1 MKRILS
7 CLCVLVLLSV
17 AAAVPAMADT
27 YAEVTAPLPDREV
40 YSAPWPAAY
49 EQILTTYCDG
59 ILNYQETLYEAYID
73 GEYAEVPCR
82 PVALEDLD
90 EDGIPELVFLE
101 FLEDECLGN
110 LYVFTSDADSA
121 RCALFIPG
129 VTLLGYD
136 DWLEFRIYMTEDHGE
151 ALAVEFYQY
160 ETPWILTF
168 ARNAEN
174 RYELVTCLTYR
185 VDNSGEDEDNEF
197 FRNGENITETEYWA
211 LLDEIRSGQTRVITA
226 LREDCA
232 WYGLGLTLD
241 ETFTALGEEFT
252 GNSAQAQ
259 GPVYGLA
266 IQRLATRKGPGTQYA
281 GGGTYNVKGQYIQ
294 ILSRAY
300 DKKNGTWWVKCVI
313 PYRGKERVLWTGYKR
328 FDQDQLPLESIPLD
342 EEY

>member
-7 CLCVLVLLSV
+7 CLCVLVFLSV
-17 AAAVPAMADT
+17 VAAVPAMADT
-27 YAEVTAPLPDREV
+27 YAEVTAPLPDQEV
-40 YSAPWPAAY
+40 YTGPWQAAY

-90 EDGIPELVFLE
+90 GDGIPELVFLE

-185 VDNSGEDEDNEF
+185 VDNSGEDEDNDF
-197 FRNGENITETEYWA
+197 FRNGENA
-211 LLDEIRSGQTRVITA
+211 LLAPGGDYAPLILRLADDPA
-226 LREDCA
+226 LCRRLAENAARDI
-232 WYGLGLTLD
+232 
-241 ETFTALGEEFT
+241 
-252 GNSAQAQ
+252 
-259 GPVYGLA
+259 PVYSWAEIAEQFESYFQSLFLTGL
-266 IQRLATRKGPGTQYA
+266 
-281 GGGTYNVKGQYIQ
+281 
-294 ILSRAY
+294 
-300 DKKNGTWWVKCVI
+300 
-313 PYRGKERVLWTGYKR
+313 
-328 FDQDQLPLESIPLD
+328 QDYQD
-342 EEY
+342 